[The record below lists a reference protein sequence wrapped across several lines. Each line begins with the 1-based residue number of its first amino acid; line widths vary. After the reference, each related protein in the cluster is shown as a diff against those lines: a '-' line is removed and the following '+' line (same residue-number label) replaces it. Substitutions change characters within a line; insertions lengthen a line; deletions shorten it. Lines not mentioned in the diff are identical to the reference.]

1 MLAVCWPYVG
11 RMLAVCL
18 PCSGRMLAVCWPYVG
33 RMLAV
38 YWPYVGRM
46 LAIPNRPISPLV
58 VYILGI
64 TLKSAICALGNIDLS
79 SRTRFS

>member
-33 RMLAV
+33 RILAV
-38 YWPYVGRM
+38 CWPYVGRM
-46 LAIPNRPISPLV
+46 LAIPNRPISPLQEQR
-58 VYILGI
+58 
-64 TLKSAICALGNIDLS
+64 LKNLLFRSFVSGKC
-79 SRTRFS
+79 